1 MKKMLMGVLAM
12 LLVLTM
18 GTTVFAANSPGTDA
32 ALNQKAQEWHNNVKQ
47 AIVKGKNNTIYNVTK
62 EKVSA
67 KDVTSVNEVVNSI
80 STSGKV
86 LAMTDLSVKNV
97 DTSKGVTVT
106 ISVDPT
112 LISSGYNAYLLHRY
126 GDGQWEVIKPS
137 SISNGQVTFTVYS
150 LSPVAVAEFPSNVS
164 VSVSDPSKNHPANN
178 NTNNNTN
185 SSESSNS
192 TSTNSHNTTGPSQSN
207 SNSSNSSNSNN
218 QSNSQTNNQNNP
230 VNVNQNVTV
239 KYPDFD
245 TEDNYDNGYS
255 DGYQDGRNSVKGASA
270 TNGKVASGVTTSA
283 TNGKVA
289 SGVTTS
295 AGVLSPKTGAS
306 LPALPIVAVFALAGI
321 VVCGKKAHANR

>member
-18 GTTVFAANSPGTDA
+18 GTTVFASPSPNPDTGLDR
-32 ALNQKAQEWHNNVKQ
+32 KAQEWNNKVEHV
-47 AIVKGKNNTIYNVTK
+47 AATGANNQIYNVTK
-62 EKVSA
+62 KRVDASKVN
-67 KDVTSVNEVVNSI
+67 SVNEVIKTVSSQAEVI
-80 STSGKV
+80 GMS
-86 LAMTDLSVKNV
+86 DLSVDKGV
-97 DTSKGVTVT
+97 DTSKGIKVTLSIDPKSIINGYSVYVVHQYGEGKWETVKPSSVTRDGKVTVT
-106 ISVDPT
+106 
-112 LISSGYNAYLLHRY
+112 L
-126 GDGQWEVIKPS
+126 
-137 SISNGQVTFTVYS
+137 YS
-150 LSPVAVAEFPSNVS
+150 LSPVAIVQYPNNVS
-164 VSVSDPSKNHPANN
+164 VPISDPSKNKPDSTN

-185 SSESSNS
+185 STENSNS
-192 TSTNSHNTTGPSQSN
+192 NTTNSNNTSGPSQSN

-283 TNGKVA
+283 
-289 SGVTTS
+289 
-295 AGVLSPKTGAS
+295 GVLSPKTGAS

>member
-18 GTTVFAANSPGTDA
+18 GTTVFASPSPNPDTGLDR
-32 ALNQKAQEWHNNVKQ
+32 KAQEWNNKVEHV
-47 AIVKGKNNTIYNVTK
+47 AATGANNQIYNVTK
-62 EKVSA
+62 KRVDASKVN
-67 KDVTSVNEVVNSI
+67 SVNEVIKTVSSQADVI
-80 STSGKV
+80 GMS
-86 LAMTDLSVKNV
+86 DLSVDKGV
-97 DTSKGVTVT
+97 DTSKGIKVTLSIDPKSIINGYSVYVVHQYGEGKWETVKPSSVTSDGKVTVT
-106 ISVDPT
+106 
-112 LISSGYNAYLLHRY
+112 L
-126 GDGQWEVIKPS
+126 
-137 SISNGQVTFTVYS
+137 YS
-150 LSPVAVAEFPSNVS
+150 LSPVAIVQYPNNVS
-164 VSVSDPSKNHPANN
+164 VPISDPSKNKPDSTN

-185 SSESSNS
+185 STENSNS
-192 TSTNSHNTTGPSQSN
+192 NSTNSHNTTGPSQSN

-218 QSNSQTNNQNNP
+218 QTNNQNNP

-283 TNGKVA
+283 
-289 SGVTTS
+289 
-295 AGVLSPKTGAS
+295 GVLSPKTGAS

>member
-18 GTTVFAANSPGTDA
+18 GTTVFAAPSPKPDTGLD
-32 ALNQKAQEWHNNVKQ
+32 QKAQEWHNNVKQ

-164 VSVSDPSKNHPANN
+164 VSVSDPSKNQPANN

-185 SSESSNS
+185 SSESSN
-192 TSTNSHNTTGPSQSN
+192 STNSHNTTGPSQSN

-218 QSNSQTNNQNNP
+218 QTNNQNNP

-283 TNGKVA
+283 
-289 SGVTTS
+289 
-295 AGVLSPKTGAS
+295 GVLSPKTGAS